1 VARTGRS
8 DSYIQRLGN
17 RRVAAGAAVLVVVMV
32 AATQFTGALGEARQL
47 VGRVLLGGASPACA
61 AAIRAYAFALTDP
74 VALGA
79 LVRDN
84 APFFAADGGAIACYR
99 RFAAVLVANNDLT
112 EIEALRDRAEAERQ
126 TGLRF
131 DRAAYTADLAETVQE
146 LSDAL
151 PAFAKGDDGP
161 FRETKAYA
169 SAQAYL
175 ALSQRAPDASAG
187 IAVLVEA
194 DQAVLR
200 ELAERLDPQP

>member
-1 VARTGRS
+1 M
-8 DSYIQRLGN
+8 
-17 RRVAAGAAVLVVVMV
+17 LVVVLV
-32 AATQFTGALGEARQL
+32 AATQFTDALGDARQL
-47 VGRVLLGGASPACA
+47 AGRVLLGGAGPACG
-61 AAIRAYAFALTDP
+61 AAIRAYALALTDP
-74 VALGA
+74 GALAA

-84 APFFAADGGAIACYR
+84 APFFAADGGATACYR

-112 EIEALRDRAEAERQ
+112 QSEALRDRAEAERQ

-131 DRAAYTADLAETVQE
+131 DRAAYTADLAQTVQE

-151 PAFAKGDDGP
+151 PALAKGDDGP
-161 FRETKAYA
+161 FRGTKAYE

-175 ALSQRAPDASAG
+175 ALSQRSSDASAR

-200 ELAERLDPQP
+200 ELAERLDPRP